1 MSLVLLGAP
10 HCSVG
15 FLKQREN
22 ASKHELEMFLVLGN
36 GCWANNINF
45 CVVSP
50 NHYQNIGTF
59 SFGTSF
65 FPLIIGILQLRRMF
79 YTLIGTS
86 EIRQN

>member
-22 ASKHELEMFLVLGN
+22 
-36 GCWANNINF
+36 
-45 CVVSP
+45 VVVFP
-50 NHYQNIGTF
+50 KHYQNIGTF

-65 FPLIIGILQLRRMF
+65 FPLIIGILQLRCKF

-86 EIRQN
+86 QIRQN